1 MLVLG
6 WELRKKLHF
15 ILGILNFPCKSTWIS
30 SFTWWKSAKK
40 IATRSTSHSN
50 VYKLV
55 RKTQLWSGSFFQ
67 HQHRSQ
73 PNWMKFHQRFPND
86 YTSQQWYSF
95 GTNKK
100 FLLVMSSQ
108 SQKLRGFAFF
118 KKTNLHERRNLPRR
132 FCGIVLVLLPK
143 RSLLNCFFFFNFLGD
158 SWNLWKW
165 SKMPKI
171 DILAT
176 GK

>member
-1 MLVLG
+1 MKIMLVLG

-118 KKTNLHERRNLPRR
+118 KKPTCMSAETYPRGFVELSW
-132 FCGIVLVLLPK
+132 FCYQNAPY
-143 RSLLNCFFFFNFLGD
+143 
-158 SWNLWKW
+158 
-165 SKMPKI
+165 
-171 DILAT
+171 
-176 GK
+176 